1 MPKELVARGGFLLLG
16 SESEPAG
23 LFDGRCVRAAT
34 LQRTVTCVDV
44 TASGDAWRSE
54 RPVRSQYEL
63 SGTAYLDGGSG
74 QGLFA
79 LGDTCWATY
88 YSQHS
93 ASSQLDRVL
102 FQGPVVVTRV
112 SDQQSQGDYE
122 VQEITLRSSGA
133 PAVG

>member
-23 LFDGRCVRAAT
+23 LFDGRCVRSAT

-54 RPVRSQYEL
+54 KPIRGQYEL
-63 SGTAYLDGGSG
+63 SGTAYLDRGSDG
-74 QGLFA
+74 GLFA

-88 YSQHS
+88 YTQHA
-93 ASSQLDRVL
+93 ASGQLDRIL
-102 FQGPVVVTRV
+102 FQGAVVVTRV
-112 SDQQSQGDYE
+112 SDHQSQGDYE
-122 VQEITLRSSGA
+122 TQEIALRSTGT